1 MINANNDSYKYELLL
16 AFVIDYCSYPFGD
29 EVYFYK
35 AGDHYKEIKRSCPKS
50 LIHEGG
56 VAKRPD
62 NNTKNK
68 KF

>member
-50 LIHEGG
+50 LIHEGRF
-56 VAKRPD
+56 ANRPY
-62 NNTKNK
+62 NK
-68 KF
+68 I

>member
-50 LIHEGG
+50 LINEGRF
-56 VAKRPD
+56 ANRPY
-62 NNTKNK
+62 NRT
-68 KF
+68 

>member
-50 LIHEGG
+50 LIHEGRF
-56 VAKRPD
+56 ANRPY
-62 NNTKNK
+62 NNT
-68 KF
+68 

>member
-50 LIHEGG
+50 LIHEGRF
-56 VAKRPD
+56 ANRPD
-62 NNTKNK
+62 HTIKKN
-68 KF
+68 

>member
-1 MINANNDSYKYELLL
+1 MINANNNSYKYELLL

-50 LIHEGG
+50 LIHEGRF
-56 VAKRPD
+56 ANRPY
-62 NNTKNK
+62 NK
-68 KF
+68 I

>member
-50 LIHEGG
+50 LIHEGRF
-56 VAKRPD
+56 ANSPYNR
-62 NNTKNK
+62 T
-68 KF
+68 

>member
-50 LIHEGG
+50 LIHEGRF
-56 VAKRPD
+56 AKRPY
-62 NNTKNK
+62 NRT
-68 KF
+68 

>member
-35 AGDHYKEIKRSCPKS
+35 AGDHYKEIKRNCPKS
-50 LIHEGG
+50 LIHEGRF
-56 VAKRPD
+56 ANRPY
-62 NNTKNK
+62 NRI
-68 KF
+68 

>member
-50 LIHEGG
+50 LIHEG
-56 VAKRPD
+56 R
-62 NNTKNK
+62 
-68 KF
+68 F

>member
-50 LIHEGG
+50 LFHE
-56 VAKRPD
+56 VRFSKRPY
-62 NNTKNK
+62 NK
-68 KF
+68 T

>member
-16 AFVIDYCSYPFGD
+16 AFVMDYCSYPFGD

-50 LIHEGG
+50 LIHEGRC
-56 VAKRPD
+56 ATRPY
-62 NNTKNK
+62 NRT
-68 KF
+68 

>member
-35 AGDHYKEIKRSCPKS
+35 AGDHYKEIKRNCPKS
-50 LIHEGG
+50 LIHEGRF
-56 VAKRPD
+56 ANRLY
-62 NNTKNK
+62 NRI
-68 KF
+68 

>member
-50 LIHEGG
+50 LIHEGRF
-56 VAKRPD
+56 ANRPY
-62 NNTKNK
+62 NK
-68 KF
+68 A

>member
-50 LIHEGG
+50 LIHEGRF
-56 VAKRPD
+56 ANRPY
-62 NNTKNK
+62 NRI
-68 KF
+68 

>member
-35 AGDHYKEIKRSCPKS
+35 AGDHYKE
-50 LIHEGG
+50 
-56 VAKRPD
+56 
-62 NNTKNK
+62 K
-68 KF
+68 KEAV

>member
-50 LIHEGG
+50 LIHEGRF
-56 VAKRPD
+56 ANRPYNKTY
-62 NNTKNK
+62 NN
-68 KF
+68 

>member
-1 MINANNDSYKYELLL
+1 MINANNNSYKYELLL

-50 LIHEGG
+50 LIHEGRF
-56 VAKRPD
+56 ANRPY
-62 NNTKNK
+62 NRI
-68 KF
+68 

>member
-29 EVYFYK
+29 QVYFYK

-50 LIHEGG
+50 LIHEGRF
-56 VAKRPD
+56 ANRPY
-62 NNTKNK
+62 NRI
-68 KF
+68 

>member
-35 AGDHYKEIKRSCPKS
+35 AGDHYKEIKRNCPKS
-50 LIHEGG
+50 LIHEGRF
-56 VAKRPD
+56 ANRP
-62 NNTKNK
+62 NNRI
-68 KF
+68 

>member
-29 EVYFYK
+29 QVYFYK

-50 LIHEGG
+50 LIHEGRF
-56 VAKRPD
+56 ANRPYSR
-62 NNTKNK
+62 T
-68 KF
+68 

>member
-50 LIHEGG
+50 LIHEGRF
-56 VAKRPD
+56 ANRP
-62 NNTKNK
+62 NNKTKNN
-68 KF
+68 